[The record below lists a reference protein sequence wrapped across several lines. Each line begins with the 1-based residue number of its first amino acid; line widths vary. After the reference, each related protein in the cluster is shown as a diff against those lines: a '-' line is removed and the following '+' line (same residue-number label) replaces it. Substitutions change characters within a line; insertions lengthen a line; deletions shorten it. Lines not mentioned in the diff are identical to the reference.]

1 MKKVGKIS
9 VILIAALA
17 LAGCAQNQK
26 TKSSPRKSSSTT
38 KVSKKKVTQVGHLK
52 ANDLSPQKTVAVVT
66 AYAGK
71 RYAGDWNKAL
81 NDAQDNGLEVDLK
94 NQTDY
99 DYMKD
104 GSGVAY
110 LVSDDAGY
118 TLKQVDGENTY
129 YLYGDK
135 KELASVTMKQMID
148 YLNKL
153 DSDKLVNDLAKNAKV
168 VDQRS
173 DSDGSTNDTA
183 TKKSNLPGDKGLSN
197 VPAELQGTWYT
208 VDGSKL
214 TTIKIG
220 QNKIDTDNGKY
231 VQELHKIDPD
241 FFKNHKYYQ
250 MPKSYQKA
258 TKNWGMAGMMDQ
270 RVHGINFMNVRSW
283 MQGAGDGEYYGVHT
297 ENGQQV
303 VVIASG
309 AELWTEAVAWKTT
322 QLAKQYKDKKFKDLY
337 YQDN

>member
-1 MKKVGKIS
+1 MKKVGKLS
-9 VILIAALA
+9 LMLLVALA
-17 LAGCAQNQK
+17 LTGCSQNQK
-26 TKSSPRKSSSTT
+26 TKPSPSKSNSTT
-38 KVSKKKVTQVGHLK
+38 KVSKKKVTKVGHLK

-71 RYAGDWNKAL
+71 RYAGDWNEAL
-81 NDAQDNGLEVDLK
+81 NKAKDNGLEVDLK
-94 NQTDY
+94 NQADY

-110 LVSDDAGY
+110 LVSADASY

-148 YLNKL
+148 YLNKR
-153 DSDKLVNDLAKNAKV
+153 DSDKLVNDLAENAKV

-173 DSDGSTNDTA
+173 DSDDDTNTA
-183 TKKSNLPGDKGLSN
+183 KKSNLPGDKGLFN
-197 VPAELQGTWYT
+197 VPSALQGTWYT
-208 VDGSKL
+208 AYGSKL
-214 TTIKIG
+214 TTIKIE
-220 QNKIDTDNGKY
+220 QNKIITDNGNA
-231 VQELHKIDPD
+231 QELHKIDPA
-241 FFKNHKYYQ
+241 FFKNHEYYQ
-250 MPKSYQKA
+250 MPKSYQKV
-258 TKNWGMAGMMDQ
+258 TKDWGMAGMLDQ

-283 MQGAGDGEYYGVHT
+283 MQGAGDGEYFGVHT

-303 VVIASG
+303 LVIASG
-309 AELWTEAVAWKTT
+309 AEIWTEAVAWKTP
-322 QLAKQYKDKKFKDLY
+322 QLAKQYKNKKFKDLY